1 MRITGQVERRLFFS
15 TPQGYHIICPI
26 NGIERR
32 KIVNH
37 SNTIEEALRTQTVAA
52 LVEFI
57 QRAASEKATPEEVEA
72 LPGVAG
78 VLMAYFI
85 AH

>member
-1 MRITGQVERRLFFS
+1 M
-15 TPQGYHIICPI
+15 
-26 NGIERR
+26 
-32 KIVNH
+32 NH

-78 VLMAYFI
+78 ALMAYFI